1 MLNSKQRS
9 YLKSK
14 ASVMDPIFQIGK
26 QSVTTEN
33 IEAIR
38 EAIDKR
44 ELIKLSVLENC
55 IDDPREIASVIAERT
70 QSEVVIVIGK
80 KIVLFKQKKK
90 DSAYT
95 LPR

>member
-90 DSAYT
+90 DSVYT